1 PGFTNPQKFVD
12 GNPYGTSHA
21 DGQGTK
27 PVGETT
33 RLAAAIQ
40 AERVVEMAARLKA
53 AAEAQTGIQVEVQA
67 ETEAESGADTGTDA
81 GTGTEEGPR
90 RWWQRRRR

>member
-1 PGFTNPQKFVD
+1 TPGFTDPQKFVD

-27 PVGETT
+27 PVGEIT

-40 AERVVEMAARLKA
+40 AERVVKIAASLRTA
-53 AAEAQTGIQVEVQA
+53 A
-67 ETEAESGADTGTDA
+67 
-81 GTGTEEGPR
+81 
-90 RWWQRRRR
+90 

>member
-1 PGFTNPQKFVD
+1 TPGFTDPQKFVD

-53 AAEAQTGIQVEVQA
+53 AAEAEAEVEV
-67 ETEAESGADTGTDA
+67 
-81 GTGTEEGPR
+81 GTGTGTGSEEGPR

>member
-1 PGFTNPQKFVD
+1 VTPGFTDPQKFVD

-53 AAEAQTGIQVEVQA
+53 AAEAEAEVEVKA
-67 ETEAESGADTGTDA
+67 EVEV
-81 GTGTEEGPR
+81 GTGSEEGPR